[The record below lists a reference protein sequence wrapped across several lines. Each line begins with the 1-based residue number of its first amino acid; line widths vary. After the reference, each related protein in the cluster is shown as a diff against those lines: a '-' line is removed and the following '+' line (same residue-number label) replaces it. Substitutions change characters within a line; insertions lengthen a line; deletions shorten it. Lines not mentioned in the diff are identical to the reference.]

1 MPQDQCQCQ
10 SGSHGH
16 EPGQCKNAIT
26 HEDDQ
31 MCDYCH
37 DKADDILAHNKAD
50 DLLAM
55 LPPGK

>member
-1 MPQDQCQCQ
+1 MPQDHCQCQ

-31 MCDYCH
+31 MCDYCR
-37 DKADDILAHNKAD
+37 DKAEDLLAHDKAD

>member
-1 MPQDQCQCQ
+1 MPQGQCQCQ
-10 SGSHGH
+10 SGIHGH

-37 DKADDILAHNKAD
+37 DEAA

>member
-1 MPQDQCQCQ
+1 MTQEQCQCQ

-16 EPGQCKNAIT
+16 EPGECKNAMT
-26 HEDDQ
+26 HEEDQ

-37 DKADDILAHNKAD
+37 GKAA
-50 DLLAM
+50 DLLSM